1 MEIFNISMSFSAI
14 PFGCIAPTNLYRP
27 VHFDCITAW
36 HFFPIAGMPFT
47 PTRRFRFRQSDT
59 VCPASYFI
67 IPTMAV
73 IMPSRCFRYRFSSWV
88 SNTFGLISPPA
99 KQFIGKF
106 RPKTNMYGVYPVC
119 IISDWFRARHADLK
133 ASFHDNDLSPCV
145 RQNIPFFIIADVLS
159 TTTICADSPAGLVT
173 STTSEILLYSC
184 HSSDSSPGPPSR
196 SKYRGLL
203 KKKRHFFS
211 KTSIM
216 CRARS
221 PEIPPPIRSD

>member
-1 MEIFNISMSFSAI
+1 MYCTDESISPS
-14 PFGCIAPTNLYRP
+14 PFWLYNGM
-27 VHFDCITAW
+27 A
-36 HFFPIAGMPFT
+36 FFPISGMPFT

-196 SKYRGLL
+196 NKYRGRLQ
-203 KKKRHFFS
+203 KNIISSRRHQRYVE
-211 KTSIM
+211 
-216 CRARS
+216 RAIQKFPLPLQS
-221 PEIPPPIRSD
+221 G